1 MKAGTV
7 LGLFCIKKLK
17 KEDVRSTEVWRLW
30 LALYILNKC
39 LLTSEYKMLLL
50 KDIKSAVRSMP
61 EDNYAVGHYLLKM
74 SHKNPTECS

>member
-30 LALYILNKC
+30 LALYRVNKC

-50 KDIKSAVRSMP
+50 KDIKSAVWSMP

-74 SHKNPTECS
+74 SKNPTECS